1 MPIGPMLAS
10 ASGLERRARDATPND
25 NRSLP
30 PSHSS
35 ARWPCAECPI
45 RGLSREHGPAPNDRR
60 RREGAAAQPEA
71 EPLPSPRPRPRPR
84 TTRVPSPSP
93 ESAIAHVMRHAR
105 PFGLRILFLPV
116 SRRPSYLSA
125 KRLNIGS
132 SDGAAYAGMH
142 AHQRESFCVK
152 LRVGASSVVGPCIA
166 EWGWF
171 PAACDR
177 VGATT
182 GGAAHDE
189 RRDQRVSLCRG
200 GLAPT
205 ASSARCVS

>member
-10 ASGLERRARDATPND
+10 ASGPERRARDATPND

-45 RGLSREHGPAPNDRR
+45 PAPNDRR

-105 PFGLRILFLPV
+105 PFGMRILFLPV
-116 SRRPSYLSA
+116 SRRPSHLSA

-142 AHQRESFCVK
+142 AHGSLLCQQAGVGCWSAGPGSDLSEES
-152 LRVGASSVVGPCIA
+152 
-166 EWGWF
+166 
-171 PAACDR
+171 AAG
-177 VGATT
+177 V
-182 GGAAHDE
+182 
-189 RRDQRVSLCRG
+189 
-200 GLAPT
+200 GLAALDFRVAPECPPGP
-205 ASSARCVS
+205 ASRCRSASAVSCR